1 MASRLVASNCGGR
14 RPLTFFKSRLRPML
28 KGQLKSSIVLF
39 IELINK
45 LSEPPLGQRASAHNA
60 APRFFNNHFRLDNL
74 KRTNAMQ

>member
-45 LSEPPLGQRASAHNA
+45 LSEPPLGHRASTHNA